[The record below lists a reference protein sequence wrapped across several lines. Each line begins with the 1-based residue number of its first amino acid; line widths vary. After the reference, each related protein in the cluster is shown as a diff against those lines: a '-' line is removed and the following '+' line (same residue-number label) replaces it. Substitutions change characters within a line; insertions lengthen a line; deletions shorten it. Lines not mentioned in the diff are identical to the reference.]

1 MARTISSNIETQS
14 QQEEI
19 RIAHLLKLKNLGN
32 SGGSTTTVNV
42 TNHVKN
48 IVYNDGTDNLTY
60 EAGGNFLDI
69 GAVEESGSLEYSSI
83 NVSLKNV
90 TTTVRDLFKNQD
102 YINKE
107 ATIFLV
113 FLDSTEQVID
123 VYEYFKGTVA
133 GATLSVANGNFSVDI
148 ELSSHWKNWDV
159 KNGRKFT
166 QASQTEFCT
175 KNSLGSD
182 LGLAF
187 AHLTNSD
194 VRWNR

>member
-14 QQEEI
+14 ELEGI
-19 RIAHLLKLKNLGN
+19 RLAHLLKLKNLGN
-32 SGGSTTTVNV
+32 SSGGTTTVSV
-42 TNHVKN
+42 TNHIKD
-48 IVYNDGTDNLTY
+48 ITYNDGTDNLTY
-60 EAGGNFLDI
+60 QAGGNFLDI

-83 NVSLKNV
+83 SVSLNNV

-123 VYEYFKGTVA
+123 VYEYFKGTVS
-133 GATLSVANGNFSVDI
+133 GSTLSVANGTFKIAI
-148 ELSSHWKNWDV
+148 ELASHWKNWET

-166 QASQTEFCT
+166 QSSQTDFCT
-175 KNSLGSD
+175 RKSLGTD
-182 LGLAF
+182 LGLSF

>member
-14 QQEEI
+14 QQEGI
-19 RIAHLLKLKNLGN
+19 RLAHLLKLKNLGN
-32 SGGSTTTVNV
+32 SSGGTTTVSV

-48 IVYNDGTDNLTY
+48 ITYNDGTDNLTY

-83 NVSLKNV
+83 NVSLNNV
-90 TTTVRDLFKNQD
+90 TTTIRDLFKNQD

-107 ATIFLV
+107 ATIFLA

-133 GATLSVANGNFSVDI
+133 GSTLSVANGNFSLSV
-148 ELSSHWKNWDV
+148 ELASHWKNWDI

-166 QASQTEFCT
+166 QTSQTDFCT
-175 KNSLGSD
+175 RKSLGTD

>member
-19 RIAHLLKLKNLGN
+19 RLAHLLKLKNLGN
-32 SGGSTTTVNV
+32 SSGGTTTVSV
-42 TNHVKN
+42 TNHVKD
-48 IVYNDGTDNLTY
+48 ITYNDGTDNLTY

-69 GAVEESGSLEYSSI
+69 GVSEESGSLEYTSI
-83 NVSLKNV
+83 NVSLNNV

-113 FLDSTEQVID
+113 FFDSTEQVID
-123 VYEYFKGTVA
+123 VYEYFKGTVS
-133 GATLSVANGNFSVDI
+133 GATLGVQKNNFTI
-148 ELSSHWKNWDV
+148 EVELASHWKNWET
-159 KNGRKFT
+159 KNGRRFT
-166 QASQTEFCT
+166 QSSQTDFCT
-175 KNSLGSD
+175 KKSLGTD
-182 LGLAF
+182 LGLSF